1 MNAEVLMDKNTVLR
15 HILENTA
22 QGMRNA
28 ARAEQ
33 SAEPEMEKSEHCYDE
48 RRGRGSILMPLA
60 VGVILLLMKK

>member
-1 MNAEVLMDKNTVLR
+1 MDKNTVLR

-28 ARAEQ
+28 ARGAEQ

-48 RRGRGSILMPLA
+48 RRGRGSILTPLA

>member
-1 MNAEVLMDKNTVLR
+1 MDKNTVLR

-33 SAEPEMEKSEHCYDE
+33 SAKPEMEKSEYCCDE
-48 RRGRGSILMPLA
+48 KRGRGSILTPLA
-60 VGVILLLMKK
+60 VGGIFLLLINRY